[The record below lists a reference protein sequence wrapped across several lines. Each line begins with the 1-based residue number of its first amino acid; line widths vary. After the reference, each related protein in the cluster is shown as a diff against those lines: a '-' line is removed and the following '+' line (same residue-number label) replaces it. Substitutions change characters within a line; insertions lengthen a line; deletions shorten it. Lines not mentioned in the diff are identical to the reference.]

1 MEIVVLG
8 SSSKG
13 NCYLLRNDKETLVIE
28 CGLPFVEV
36 QKALSYDL
44 KSVVGALVS
53 HRHNDHAG
61 YAGQF
66 ARRGITIYANED
78 TIKAQDTT
86 TRCFCKPVREKC
98 SYTIGS
104 FFVMPLVVTH
114 DVPCFAYL
122 IAHKEIGRLLFV
134 TDTCGFKYK
143 LADLNHI
150 MIEANYADDILEENI
165 KEGSVLP
172 VQRTRLLKTHMELET
187 TKRILSR
194 LQGEE
199 LQDVMIIHLSSG
211 NSDSERFTSEIQQVT
226 GVPTYSAKPNLRVNL

>member
-28 CGLPFVEV
+28 CGLPFTEV
-36 QKALSYDL
+36 QKALNYDI

-61 YAGQF
+61 FINQF
-66 ARRGITIYANED
+66 ARRGVKVYMNSDTFSLQDSIT
-78 TIKAQDTT
+78 Q
-86 TRCFCKPVREKC
+86 CFCKPIREKC
-98 SYTIGS
+98 LYGVGS
-104 FFVMPLVVTH
+104 FRVMPLSVTH
-114 DVPCFAYL
+114 DVPCFAFL
-122 IAHKEIGRLLFV
+122 IHHADIGNLLFV
-134 TDTCGFKYK
+134 TDTCGFRYK

-150 MIEANYADDILEENI
+150 MIEANYADDILAENI
-165 KEGSVLP
+165 KEGIVIPS
-172 VQRTRLLKTHMELET
+172 QRTRLLKTHMELET

-194 LQGEE
+194 LQGEK

-211 NSDSERFTSEIQQVT
+211 NSDSERFMSEIQQVT